1 MQKILVVD
9 DDELVRN
16 LVQEKLADCYEIVET
31 GDPEQALGLALQHK
45 PAAILLDLMMPSFS
59 GFQIC
64 ENLRSCSYTSRIPI
78 FVISG
83 QSAGSYQELCESL
96 GAKEFFEKPI
106 DFGLLKQSLALE
118 IVQARTDRRAVVR
131 IRMRVIIKLRAVIN
145 GGPVEVTS
153 ATENVSADGFLCNA
167 TEMLDASLIFEVF
180 VTGTNDR
187 FVGTARIVR
196 VQYSETIRQQ
206 YAFAF
211 LQTTQDWILQ
221 RS

>member
-83 QSAGSYQELCESL
+83 QSAGSYQELCETMQRD
-96 GAKEFFEKPI
+96 GNARCEF
-106 DFGLLKQSLALE
+106 DFRGVRDWDERSICRNSSHRTSAVFGNNSPAVRICVLTNYPRLDLA
-118 IVQARTDRRAVVR
+118 AVV
-131 IRMRVIIKLRAVIN
+131 I
-145 GGPVEVTS
+145 
-153 ATENVSADGFLCNA
+153 D
-167 TEMLDASLIFEVF
+167 
-180 VTGTNDR
+180 
-187 FVGTARIVR
+187 VR
-196 VQYSETIRQQ
+196 RQQ
-206 YAFAF
+206 RGLA
-211 LQTTQDWILQ
+211 
-221 RS
+221 